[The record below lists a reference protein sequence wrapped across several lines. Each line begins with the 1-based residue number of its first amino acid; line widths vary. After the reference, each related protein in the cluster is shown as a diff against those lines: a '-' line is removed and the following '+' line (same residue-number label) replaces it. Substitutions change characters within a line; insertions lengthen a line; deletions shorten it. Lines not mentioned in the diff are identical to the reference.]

1 MPERKSPEEMLDEI
15 MADDRRYARDAYVF
29 VSESLGYTVQR
40 SGRAGHVT
48 GPELCEGLAEFALGQ
63 FGRLA
68 RSVLAS
74 WGIRSSEDIGE
85 IVFRMVE
92 VGLLRK
98 TDQDRREDFIGALD
112 FDEAFDRGFQIH
124 LASGEDDDDERG
136 GQA

>member
-1 MPERKSPEEMLDEI
+1 MPERKSPDELLDEI
-15 MADDRRYARDAYVF
+15 MAADRRYARDAYVF

-40 SGRAGHVT
+40 SGRVGHVT
-48 GPELCEGLAEFALGQ
+48 GQELCEGLAEFALGQ

-68 RSVLAS
+68 RSVLEG

-98 TDQDRREDFIGALD
+98 TEEDRREDFVGALD
-112 FDEAFDRGFQIH
+112 FDEAFDRGFELH
-124 LASGEDDDDERG
+124 LASGEDDHERG
-136 GQA
+136 DT

>member
-1 MPERKSPEEMLDEI
+1 MPERKSPEQLLDEI
-15 MADDRRYARDAYVF
+15 MADDHCYARDAYVF

-48 GPELCEGLAEFALGQ
+48 GRELCEGLAEYALSQ

-68 RSVLAS
+68 RSVLES
-74 WGIRSSEDIGE
+74 WGLRSSEDIGE

-98 TDQDRREDFIGALD
+98 TEDDRREDFAGALD
-112 FDEAFDRGFQIH
+112 FDEAFDRGFELH
-124 LASGEDDDDERG
+124 LASGEEEDDGRSS
-136 GQA
+136 QA

>member
-1 MPERKSPEEMLDEI
+1 MPERKSPEELLDEV
-15 MADDRRYARDAYVF
+15 MAGDQPYARDAYVF
-29 VSESLGYTVQR
+29 VGESLGYTVQR
-40 SGRAGHVT
+40 SERVGHVS
-48 GPELCEGLAEFALGQ
+48 GQELCEGLAEYALSQ

-68 RSVLAS
+68 RSVIES

-98 TDQDRREDFIGALD
+98 TEEDRREDFVDALD
-112 FDEAFDRGFQIH
+112 FDEALDRGFELH
-124 LASGEDDDDERG
+124 LASGEDDDERG

>member
-1 MPERKSPEEMLDEI
+1 MPERKSPEELLDEV
-15 MADDRRYARDAYVF
+15 MAGDQRYARDAYVF
-29 VSESLGYTVQR
+29 VGESLGYTVQR
-40 SGRAGHVT
+40 SGRVGHVS
-48 GPELCEGLAEFALGQ
+48 GQELCKGLAAYALGQ

-68 RSVLAS
+68 RSVLES

-98 TDQDRREDFIGALD
+98 TAEDRREDFADALD
-112 FDEAFDRGFQIH
+112 FDEALDRGFELH
-124 LASGEDDDDERG
+124 LASGEDDDERG